1 MAEFVEVMRQAQR
14 LMEAKDPNKNL
25 DYIYF
30 IFNCYDQ
37 PVYAN
42 STLYASSPEVIEKYI
57 MDWAAV
63 NPEPKYPSFLEHFES
78 IFPMCQ
84 KNEICVE
91 FIYGEDQRPDSF
103 KCDQGRCDECW
114 NRTIPDELAV
124 KLGVKKQ
131 KIIPLIGVVK

>member
-1 MAEFVEVMRQAQR
+1 MAEFVEVIRQAQR

-25 DYIYF
+25 DYIDF

-42 STLYASSPEVIEKYI
+42 STLYASSPEEIEKYI
-57 MDWAAV
+57 MDWAAA

-84 KNEICVE
+84 KDEICVE
-91 FIYGEDQRPDSF
+91 FIYGADQRPALIECERSH
-103 KCDQGRCDECW
+103 CAECW
-114 NRTIPDELAV
+114 NRTIPDELAA